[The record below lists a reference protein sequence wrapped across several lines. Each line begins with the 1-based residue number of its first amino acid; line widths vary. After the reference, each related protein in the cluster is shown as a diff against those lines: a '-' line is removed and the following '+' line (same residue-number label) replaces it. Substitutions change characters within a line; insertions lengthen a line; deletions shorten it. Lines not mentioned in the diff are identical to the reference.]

1 MELKQP
7 AFLPTNRQEMRALGW
22 EALDVLLVTG
32 DAYVDHP
39 SFGAALL
46 GRLLV
51 ARGLRTGI
59 VAQPRWT
66 TPEDVLRMGRP
77 RLFAGVTAGALDSM
91 LAHYTA
97 FRKKR
102 HDDAYTPGGRAG
114 ARPNRAVIVYSN
126 LVRQAFPGLVVV
138 LGGIE
143 ASLRR
148 ITHYDFWSDSL
159 RRPILLDAKADL
171 LVWGMGE
178 VPLVAVARTLLQAE
192 EAGTE
197 PDLTGIPGTAWMGG
211 PEQVPEGQAVIEL
224 PSHESLLED
233 PRLLMQATLA
243 SEHHVQRGD
252 AWAVQPV
259 SGRTLV
265 LAPPPPPPTSRQL
278 DEVFELP
285 FSRRAHPG
293 YTEPIPAEEMMRWS
307 VNTHRGCGGGCSFC
321 SLALH
326 QGRRVASRSRG
337 SILREVRSLT
347 RMEGWTGSISDV
359 GGPSANM
366 WGARCTLDPCRCTRT
381 SCLFPAVCPG
391 FQVDQSAGVELLREV
406 ARQDGVRHVR
416 VASGLR
422 HDLALQAHRALK
434 ALTMEFTGGQLKVAP
449 EHISERV
456 LRGMRK
462 PGREVF
468 ERFLEEFRR
477 HSEAAGK
484 EQYVIP
490 YLISAFPGCTDQD
503 MRELADWLRARGW
516 SPRQVQCFIPTPGTV
531 ATAMYFTRL
540 DPEGNP
546 IHVARSDAE
555 RLRQHG
561 ILCPERGRKPIRSEG
576 PERGDSPQRGGKS
589 EKGRKPQRP
598 DRPTSGREPMP
609 DGAGR
614 GRKPDRGGK
623 PGREARSPERQPGP
637 RHAPDP
643 AKSQPP
649 GRSSGSRPPS
659 AQARKKQGRRGPGR
673 HR

>member
-1 MELKQP
+1 
-7 AFLPTNRQEMRALGW
+7 
-22 EALDVLLVTG
+22 
-32 DAYVDHP
+32 
-39 SFGAALL
+39 
-46 GRLLV
+46 
-51 ARGLRTGI
+51 
-59 VAQPRWT
+59 
-66 TPEDVLRMGRP
+66 
-77 RLFAGVTAGALDSM
+77 M

-126 LVRQAFPGLVVV
+126 LVRQAFPGLLVV

-159 RRPILLDAKADL
+159 RRSILLDAKADL

-178 VPLVAVARTLLQAE
+178 IPLVSVARALLQAE
-192 EAGTE
+192 STGLT
-197 PDLTGIPGTAWMGG
+197 PDLTGIPGTAWMGQ
-211 PEQVPEGQAVIEL
+211 PEQVPEGRALIEL
-224 PSHESLLED
+224 PSHESLLEN

-252 AWAVQPV
+252 AWAVQAV
-259 SGRTLV
+259 GGRTLV

-278 DEVFELP
+278 DEVFALP

-293 YTEPIPAEEMMRWS
+293 YTEAIPAEEMMRWS
-307 VNTHRGCGGGCSFC
+307 INTHRGCGGGCSFC

-326 QGRRVASRSRG
+326 QGRRVASRSRI
-337 SILREVRSLT
+337 SILREVQSLT
-347 RMEGWTGSISDV
+347 RMTGWTGSISDV

-366 WGARCTLDPCRCTRT
+366 WGARCTLDPARCTRT

-391 FQVDQSAGVELLREV
+391 FQVDQSAGLELLREV

-422 HDLALQAHRALK
+422 HDLALQAPRALK
-434 ALTMEFTGGQLKVAP
+434 ALIMEFTGGQLKVAP
-449 EHISERV
+449 EHISENV

-462 PGREVF
+462 PSLEVF

-490 YLISAFPGCTDQD
+490 YLISAFPGCTEQD

-516 SPRQVQCFIPTPGTV
+516 TPRQVQCFIPTPGTV
-531 ATAMYFTRL
+531 ATAMYFTGL

-561 ILCPERGRKPIRSEG
+561 LLSPERGRKPVRCEGSARPPRS
-576 PERGDSPQRGGKS
+576 RRGG
-589 EKGRKPQRP
+589 GAKP
-598 DRPTSGREPMP
+598 SGALAE
-609 DGAGR
+609 
-614 GRKPDRGGK
+614 GRKPDRAPRTGR
-623 PGREARSPERQPGP
+623 PGRRPG
-637 RHAPDP
+637 
-643 AKSQPP
+643 
-649 GRSSGSRPPS
+649 
-659 AQARKKQGRRGPGR
+659 
-673 HR
+673 

>member
-1 MELKQP
+1 
-7 AFLPTNRQEMRALGW
+7 
-22 EALDVLLVTG
+22 
-32 DAYVDHP
+32 
-39 SFGAALL
+39 
-46 GRLLV
+46 
-51 ARGLRTGI
+51 
-59 VAQPRWT
+59 
-66 TPEDVLRMGRP
+66 
-77 RLFAGVTAGALDSM
+77 
-91 LAHYTA
+91 
-97 FRKKR
+97 
-102 HDDAYTPGGRAG
+102 
-114 ARPNRAVIVYSN
+114 
-126 LVRQAFPGLVVV
+126 VV

-148 ITHYDFWSDSL
+148 ITHYDFWSNSL
-159 RRPILLDAKADL
+159 RRSILLDAKADL

-178 VPLVAVARTLLQAE
+178 VPLVAAARTMLQAE
-192 EAGTE
+192 KAGLE

-252 AWAVQPV
+252 VWALQPV

-293 YTEPIPAEEMMRWS
+293 YSEAIPAEEMMRWS

-326 QGRRVASRSRG
+326 QGRRVASRSRA
-337 SILREVRSLT
+337 SVLREVRSLT
-347 RMEGWTGSISDV
+347 RMEGWSGSISDV

-366 WGARCTLDPCRCTRT
+366 WGARCTLDPSRCTRT
-381 SCLFPAVCPG
+381 SCLFPGVCPG

-406 ARQDGVRHVR
+406 ARQEGVRHVR

-422 HDLALQAHRALK
+422 HDLALQDPRALK

-462 PGREVF
+462 PAREVF

-503 MRELADWLRARGW
+503 MRELADWLRRRGW
-516 SPRQVQCFIPTPGTV
+516 TPRQVQCFIPTPGTV
-531 ATAMYFTRL
+531 ATAMYFTGL

-561 ILCPERGRKPIRSEG
+561 ILCPERGRKPIRGEG
-576 PERGDSPQRGGKS
+576 PVRGPKPQPGGEPGPAGKS
-589 EKGRKPQRP
+589 GKDRKPQRP
-598 DRPTSGREPMP
+598 DKPDAGREPLRG
-609 DGAGR
+609 GAAER
-614 GRKPDRGGK
+614 ARKPDRAGK
-623 PGREARSPERQPGP
+623 PKKGRSPERSGRPDRDPRAAERPPGP
-637 RHAPDP
+637 RRAPDS
-643 AKSQPP
+643 AKPQAP
-649 GRSSGSRPPS
+649 GRPSGSRPPS
-659 AQARKKQGRRGPGR
+659 GQARKGGRKPPR
-673 HR
+673 